1 MVQAIGAGAPAADAR
16 TSQVRGRRQGRCGT
30 SGVTDRAIEICHAGV
45 SAGCAF
51 ICAGRVHGLAL
62 VLVRVVAKV
71 LRGRACFVLAI
82 AGHGCPSQL

>member
-1 MVQAIGAGAPAADAR
+1 MVQAIGAGAPAADAGAGQLG
-16 TSQVRGRRQGRCGT
+16 SRRQGRSGA